1 MGKLRFEPKVKPPV
15 DREEY
20 QTYKD
25 ILLKALPA
33 AGDNN
38 VYYDLEKGEKLI
50 KVRKALQYIAEREGI
65 DLSVRAKRGENT
77 LSLKFGAPAKSGT
90 GRISAKDSRNRIVSV
105 LSGAKTPMQKSDIIA
120 AAGVSPSTWNLRIKE
135 LLDDRTVKRHGT
147 GRQTAYSLASKK

>member
-15 DREEY
+15 EREDY
-20 QTYKD
+20 QTYRD

-33 AGDNN
+33 AGENH
-38 VYYDLEKGEKLI
+38 VYYDLEKGEKLV
-50 KVRKALQYIAEREGI
+50 KVRKALQYVAQKEGL
-65 DLSVRAKRGENT
+65 DLSIRAKRGEDT
-77 LSLKFGAPAKSGT
+77 LALKFEGPTKSVG

-105 LSGAKTPMQKSDIIA
+105 LSGSKNPMRKSDIIA

-147 GRQTAYSLASKK
+147 GRQTAYSLGSK